1 MPNSVYSSTRGY
13 SSRAARQTGRLDRA
27 AEKSIIDPLRFRV
40 AFYATLYAIPRLR
53 IFGRVRVIRRHT
65 RDSSSRP
72 RPTVE
77 KKKERWNGSR
87 ATGKTMP
94 RCCIT
99 FNELS
104 FRFLKNERFTV
115 WSGRKSEIPHYAIP
129 NFGTFFGLE
138 QEERCEPDM
147 EIRRSMNSD
156 ELNVRRGRVERID
169 IEKIEIEK
177 RIGKLEG

>member
-53 IFGRVRVIRRHT
+53 IFGRVRVIRT
-65 RDSSSRP
+65 KDSLSSSRP
-72 RPTVE
+72 RPTE
-77 KKKERWNGSR
+77 KEKERWNGSR

-115 WSGRKSEIPHYAIP
+115 WSG
-129 NFGTFFGLE
+129 
-138 QEERCEPDM
+138 
-147 EIRRSMNSD
+147 
-156 ELNVRRGRVERID
+156 GRVKYRIMLFRILELFLD
-169 IEKIEIEK
+169 SNKKKELLWIRNNGNKEIDEFWGIK
-177 RIGKLEG
+177 R